1 MCEPD
6 WEHTGLMEGNGVVIE
21 IRERRQVELENSS
34 DPPGV

>member
-1 MCEPD
+1 MCKSD
-6 WEHTGLMEGNGVVIE
+6 WKYTGLMQGNGVVIE